1 MTVKELFRHML
12 GKEIDLQE
20 EISNEE
26 AVSCSA
32 APTFLEMADF
42 TPVELPKMTGFV
54 ITISTEKREIK
65 AKFEFDKISELSIK
79 DVKP

>member
-1 MTVKELFRHML
+1 MTVKELFRHMI
-12 GKEIDLQE
+12 GKEIDLPE
-20 EISNEE
+20 EISHEE

-42 TPVELPKMTGFV
+42 TPVELPQMTGFV

-65 AKFEFDKISELSIK
+65 AKLEYNKIAELSIN
-79 DVKP
+79 DVTP